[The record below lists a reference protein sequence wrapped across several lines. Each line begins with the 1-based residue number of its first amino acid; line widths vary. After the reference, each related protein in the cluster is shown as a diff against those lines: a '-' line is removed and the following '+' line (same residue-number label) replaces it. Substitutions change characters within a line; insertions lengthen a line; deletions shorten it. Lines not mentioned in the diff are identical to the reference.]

1 MIVDRCC
8 GLKFQHPYIF
18 SPIPYCGFSNPLL
31 FFFQIPYLFSKPKFS
46 LIKSYFAL
54 IKPKCDLTKSKCDLI
69 KSLFGLN
76 KSNNDFNLRYGFLE
90 TNPHILANQNVGVGQ
105 FICGCCEAQRGVLEI
120 KRGCWVFY

>member
-1 MIVDRCC
+1 MYFPQSPIVD
-8 GLKFQHPYIF
+8 FPT
-18 SPIPYCGFSNPLL
+18 PIYWLPNPLL
-31 FFFQIPYLFSKPKFS
+31 FFCQIPYLFSKPKFG

-54 IKPKCDLTKSKCDLI
+54 IKPKCDFTKSKCDLI

-120 KRGCWVFY
+120 KKGGVGYFTDLGC